1 MPKKAKI
8 GKNRK
13 DKFYSIAK
21 EVGYRARSAFKLVQ
35 LNRKFQ
41 FLQNSRVLI
50 DLCAAPGGWLQVAKQ
65 HMPVESKI
73 CGVDLVPIKQITGV
87 TTFQDDITT
96 DSCRSKLRAYL
107 KDWKADV
114 VLNDGAPNVGKN
126 WHLDAFSQSELTLKG
141 KILKHLN
148 IVIVSF
154 FETGSFSIR
163 VFEFE

>member
-141 KILKHLN
+141 IILTIKPK
-148 IVIVSF
+148 F
-154 FETGSFSIR
+154 
-163 VFEFE
+163 